1 MNTNLRENYKIEQ
14 TTVEKSFI
22 HQIGLKN
29 NSEYEHWADEVGKEL
44 LEYFYSQYPGV
55 KIEIP
60 KMREKSQR
68 SLLGKVKNLEIE
80 RLSKLYVIEGISQE
94 EKDEFYSL
102 IEERIYENDDL
113 DIDDTLSVIKEII
126 YGEFNPHNL
135 DNIEQT
141 IMVDGISKSTKTAL
155 LRILM
160 SKIINSN
167 ETYEYKKDIIKYF
180 NCEYGKTAAERSGL
194 EENDIIRYQ
203 SILNIRK
210 DKHKIERLRDAN
222 SFLKAND
229 LRGMKIIVSA
239 IPDDIDTEN
248 EELRNIIEKRKNNKD
263 NEAKQHYTHLGVV
276 EIGKEF
282 FAKLEDNT
290 ELLERLHMQVIP
302 CSSRHKKKGNG
313 YEAEHIKFIN
323 TDNPE
328 FTLELQLKSEYV
340 ENMCRGEGEAS
351 HEHRPG
357 KERILPHAKNDRE
370 LIQKLRYMTPKYKTF
385 PKIGGEVKIQNYN
398 ILQNVMSYFQGQIAP
413 GSEEYEEAIRLLTGI
428 ESREKVI

>member
-1 MNTNLRENYKIEQ
+1 MGSNLRKDYKIEQ
-14 TTVEKSFI
+14 TAVQKSFN

-29 NSEYEHWADEVGKEL
+29 NSEYEHWADEAGKEL
-44 LEYFYSQYPGV
+44 LKYFYSQYPGV

-60 KMREKSQR
+60 KMREKSKK
-68 SLLGKVKNLEIE
+68 SILGKTKNLEIE
-80 RLSKLYVIEGISQE
+80 RLSKLYAIEGISQE

-113 DIDDTLSVIKEII
+113 DIDDTLNVIREVI
-126 YGEFNPHNL
+126 YGEFNPDNI

-141 IMVDGISKSTKTAL
+141 IMVGGISRSTKTAL

-160 SKIINSN
+160 SKIINSD
-167 ETYEYKKDIIKYF
+167 ETYEYKKHIIKYF

-194 EENDIIRYQ
+194 EENDIIKYQ
-203 SILNIRK
+203 SIINIRK

-229 LRGMKIIVSA
+229 LRGMKIIVSS

-248 EELRNIIEKRKNNKD
+248 EKLTNIIEERKNKEN
-263 NEAKQHYTHLGVV
+263 NEEKQMYTHLGVV

-282 FAKLEDNT
+282 FAKIEDNT
-290 ELLERLHMQVIP
+290 ELLEKLHMQVIP
-302 CSSRHKKKGNG
+302 CSSKHKKKGNG

-328 FTLELQLKSEYV
+328 FTLELQFKSEYV
-340 ENMCRGEGEAS
+340 ENMCRGKGEAS

-357 KERILPHAKNDRE
+357 KERILPHAESDRE
-370 LIQKLRYMTPKYKTF
+370 LIEKLRYMTPKYKTF
-385 PKIGGEVKIQNYN
+385 PKVGNEIQIQEYSM
-398 ILQNVMSYFQGQIAP
+398 LKNVMSYFQGQIDP
-413 GSEEYEEAIRLLTGI
+413 GSEEYEEAIRLLIGV
-428 ESREKVI
+428 EERVI

>member
-1 MNTNLRENYKIEQ
+1 MGSNLRKDYKIEQ
-14 TTVEKSFI
+14 TAVQKSFN

-29 NSEYEHWADEVGKEL
+29 NSEYEHWADEAGKEL
-44 LEYFYSQYPGV
+44 LRYFYSQYPGV

-60 KMREKSQR
+60 KMREKSKR
-68 SLLGKVKNLEIE
+68 SLLGKIKNLEIE
-80 RLSKLYVIEGISQE
+80 RLSKLYAIEGISQE

-113 DIDDTLSVIKEII
+113 DIDDTLNVIKEVI
-126 YGEFNPHNL
+126 YGEFNP
-135 DNIEQT
+135 DNIHNIEET

-194 EENDIIRYQ
+194 EENDIIKYQ
-203 SILNIRK
+203 SIINIRK

-239 IPDDIDTEN
+239 IPDDIDTKN
-248 EELRNIIEKRKNNKD
+248 EELRNIIEKRKNNED
-263 NEAKQHYTHLGVV
+263 NETKQQYTHLGVV

-282 FAKLEDNT
+282 FAKLEGNT
-290 ELLERLHMQVIP
+290 ELLEKLHMKVIP

-328 FTLELQLKSEYV
+328 FTLELQFKSEYV

-357 KERILPHAKNDRE
+357 KARILPHAKNDRE
-370 LIQKLRYMTPKYKTF
+370 LIEKLRYMTPKYKTF
-385 PKIGGEVKIQNYN
+385 PKVGNEIQIQEYSM
-398 ILQNVMSYFQGQIAP
+398 LKNVMAYFQGQIAP

>member
-1 MNTNLRENYKIEQ
+1 MNKNLRENYRINQ
-14 TTVEKSFI
+14 TAVEKSFN

-29 NSEYEHWADEVGKEL
+29 NSEYEHWADEAGKEL
-44 LEYFYSQYPGV
+44 IKYFYSQYPGV

-60 KMREKSQR
+60 KMREKSKK
-68 SLLGKVKNLEIE
+68 SILGKIKNLEIE
-80 RLSKLYVIEGISQE
+80 RLSKLYAVEGISDE

-102 IEERIYENDDL
+102 IEERIHENDEL
-113 DIDDTLSVIKEII
+113 DIKDTLNVIRKII
-126 YGEFNPHNL
+126 YAKFNPNSIH
-135 DNIEQT
+135 DIEET

-160 SKIINSN
+160 SKIINSD

-180 NCEYGKTAAERSGL
+180 NCEYGKIAAERSGL

-203 SILNIRK
+203 SIINIRK
-210 DKHKIERLRDAN
+210 DQSKIQRLRDAN

-229 LRGMKIIVSA
+229 LRGMKIIVSS

-248 EELRNIIEKRKNNKD
+248 QELRNIIEKRKNNKE
-263 NEAKQHYTHLGVV
+263 NETRQQYTHLGIV

-282 FAKLEDNT
+282 FAKLENNT
-290 ELLERLHMQVIP
+290 ELLKKLHMQVIP

-328 FTLELQLKSEYV
+328 FTLELQFKSEYV

-357 KERILPHAKNDRE
+357 KERILPHAQNDTD
-370 LIQKLRYMTPKYKTF
+370 LIEKLRYMTPKYKTF
-385 PKIGGEVKIQNYN
+385 QKVGSEIQVQKYN
-398 ILQNVMSYFQGQIAP
+398 MLQNVMSYFQGQIAP
-413 GSEEYEEAIRLLTGI
+413 GSEEYEEAIKLLTGI
-428 ESREKVI
+428 ELREKVI

>member
-1 MNTNLRENYKIEQ
+1 MGNKLRENYKISQ
-14 TTVEKSFI
+14 TAVEKSFN

-44 LEYFYSQYPGV
+44 IKYFYSQYPGV

-60 KMREKSQR
+60 KMREKSKK
-68 SLLGKVKNLEIE
+68 SILGKIKNLEIE
-80 RLSKLYVIEGISQE
+80 RLSKLYAVEGISDE

-113 DIDDTLSVIKEII
+113 DINDTLNAIKEII
-126 YGEFNPHNL
+126 YAEFNP
-135 DNIEQT
+135 DNIHNIEET

-160 SKIINSN
+160 SKIINSD
-167 ETYEYKKDIIKYF
+167 ESYEYKKDIIKYF
-180 NCEYGKTAAERSGL
+180 NCEYGKTAAKRSGL

-203 SILNIRK
+203 SIINIRK
-210 DKHKIERLRDAN
+210 DKQKIERLRDAS

-229 LRGMKIIVSA
+229 LRGMKIIVSS
-239 IPDDIDTEN
+239 IPDGIDTEN
-248 EELRNIIEKRKNNKD
+248 EKLTNIIEERKNKEN
-263 NEAKQHYTHLGVV
+263 NEEKQMYTHLGVV

-290 ELLERLHMQVIP
+290 ELLEKLHMKVIP

-328 FTLELQLKSEYV
+328 FTLELQFKSEYV
-340 ENMCRGEGEAS
+340 ENMCRGEGVAS

-357 KERILPHAKNDRE
+357 KARVLPHAKNDTE
-370 LIQKLRYMTPKYKTF
+370 LIQKLRYMTPRYKTF
-385 PKIGGEVKIQNYN
+385 AKVGSEIQIQKYN
-398 ILQNVMSYFQGQIAP
+398 MLQNVMSYFQGQIAP
-413 GSEEYEEAIRLLTGI
+413 GSEEYEEAIKLLMGI

>member
-1 MNTNLRENYKIEQ
+1 MGTNLRESYKVTQ
-14 TTVEKSFI
+14 SAVEKSYN

-44 LEYFYSQYPGV
+44 VKYFYSQYPGV

-60 KMREKSQR
+60 KMREKSKK
-68 SLLGKVKNLEIE
+68 SILGKIKNLEIE
-80 RLSKLYVIEGISQE
+80 RLSKLYAVEGISEE
-94 EKDEFYSL
+94 EKDEFYYL
-102 IEERIYENDDL
+102 IEERIHENDEL
-113 DIDDTLSVIKEII
+113 DINDTLNVIKEII
-126 YGEFNPHNL
+126 YAKFNPNSIH
-135 DNIEQT
+135 NIEET

-160 SKIINSN
+160 SKIINSG

-180 NCEYGKTAAERSGL
+180 NCEYGRTAAERSGL

-203 SILNIRK
+203 SIVNIRK
-210 DKHKIERLRDAN
+210 DESKIQRLRDAN

-229 LRGMKIIVSA
+229 LRGMKIIVSS
-239 IPDDIDTEN
+239 IPDDIDTKN
-248 EELRNIIEKRKNNKD
+248 EELINIIGKRKRSEENKTR
-263 NEAKQHYTHLGVV
+263 QQYTHLGVV

-282 FAKLEDNT
+282 FAKLEDNS
-290 ELLERLHMQVIP
+290 ELLEKLHMQVIP
-302 CSSRHKKKGNG
+302 SSSRHKKKGNG

-328 FTLELQLKSEYV
+328 FTLELQFKSEYV

-351 HEHRPG
+351 HQHRPG
-357 KERILPHAKNDRE
+357 KERILPHAENDKE
-370 LIQKLRYMTPKYKTF
+370 LIEKLRYMTPRYKTF
-385 PKIGGEVKIQNYN
+385 PSVGSEIQIQRYS
-398 ILQNVMSYFQGQIAP
+398 ILQNVISYFQGQIVP

>member
-1 MNTNLRENYKIEQ
+1 MDNNLRKNYRIKQ
-14 TTVEKSFI
+14 TSVEKSFN

-29 NSEYEHWADEVGKEL
+29 NKEYEHWADEVGKEL
-44 LEYFYSQYPGV
+44 VKYFYSQYPGV

-80 RLSKLYVIEGISQE
+80 RLSKLYAIEGISQE
-94 EKDEFYSL
+94 EKEELYSL

-113 DIDDTLSVIKEII
+113 DIDDTLTVIREII

-135 DNIEQT
+135 DSIEQT

-167 ETYEYKKDIIKYF
+167 ETYDYKKHIIKYF
-180 NCEYGKTAAERSGL
+180 NCEYGKTAAKRSGL
-194 EENDIIRYQ
+194 EEKDIIKYQ
-203 SILNIRK
+203 SIINLRK
-210 DKHKIERLRDAN
+210 DEHKIERLRDAN

-239 IPDDIDTEN
+239 IPYDIETTN
-248 EELRNIIEKRKNNKD
+248 EDLKNIIEKRKEEEDKS
-263 NEAKQHYTHLGVV
+263 KYTHLGVV

-282 FAKLEDNT
+282 FEKIGDNT
-290 ELLERLHMQVIP
+290 ELLEKLHMQVIP
-302 CSSRHKKKGNG
+302 CSSRHKKKENG

-340 ENMCRGEGEAS
+340 ENMCRGEGEAA
-351 HEHRPG
+351 HENRPG
-357 KERILPHAKNDRE
+357 KARVLPHAESDRE

-385 PKIGGEVKIQNYN
+385 TRNGQEIRIQEYDM
-398 ILQNVMSYFQGQIAP
+398 LKNVMSYFQGQIAP